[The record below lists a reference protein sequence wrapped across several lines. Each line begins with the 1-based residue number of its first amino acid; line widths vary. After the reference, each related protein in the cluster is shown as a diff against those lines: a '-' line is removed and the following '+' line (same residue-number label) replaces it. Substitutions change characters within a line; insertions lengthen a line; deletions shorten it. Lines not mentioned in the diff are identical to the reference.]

1 MFPRRFARFLSF
13 TLVVGL
19 LPAGRAVASEPGAAP
34 VVGGTPAP
42 SGKWHDVAAISDG
55 EAAYCTGT
63 LIAPR
68 LVLTAAH
75 CIAGERAPRE
85 VLLDATDSN
94 GDGEAIRVLRGF
106 GYPRWEDTYD
116 IGVLLLADWSE
127 VEPRPV
133 ALGCILD
140 DALVD
145 TAPVTLVGY
154 GAITEEGDDLNT
166 VLMEG
171 TTQILDADCSGGD
184 GCEAAVAPGGEFVA
198 GGAGVDSCFGD
209 SGGPVYMDTPQG
221 TVLAGVVSR
230 GLDSSVTPCGGGGI
244 YVRPDKVIAW
254 IEKETAQAVVR
265 APCPPVDPPDV
276 PDPGDGDDG
285 ATDDGATDGEDGAST
300 DDGAATDGE
309 EAGANDLVGGCA
321 AAGGSGSSAGLALL
335 IAAALIAEERRRSR
349 R

>member
-1 MFPRRFARFLSF
+1 MLPRRFARVLSF
-13 TLVVGL
+13 TLVAGL
-19 LPAGRAVASEPGAAP
+19 LLAGRAAASEPDGAS

-42 SGKWHDVAAISDG
+42 AGKWHDVAAVSDG
-55 EAAYCTGT
+55 EETFCTGT

-75 CIAGERAPRE
+75 CIANERPARQ

-94 GDGEAIRVLRGF
+94 GEGEAIRVLRGY

-116 IGVLLLADWSE
+116 IGVLLLADRSE

-133 ALGCILD
+133 ATGCILD
-140 DALVD
+140 EALVD

-154 GAITEEGDDLNT
+154 GATTEEGDDLNT

-184 GCEAAVAPGGEFVA
+184 GCEAAVAPDGEFVA

-209 SGGPVYMDTPQG
+209 SGGPVYLDTPQG

-244 YVRPDKVIAW
+244 YVRPDKVISW
-254 IEKETAQAVVR
+254 IESETGQVVYR
-265 APCPPVDPPDV
+265 ATCPRVEPTVPPG
-276 PDPGDGDDG
+276 PEDGD
-285 ATDDGATDGEDGAST
+285 
-300 DDGAATDGE
+300 DDGAADGDDDGSSDGDATTDSEPGS
-309 EAGANDLVGGCA
+309 NDLVGGCA
-321 AAGGSGSSAGLALL
+321 AAGGSESAPGLALL
-335 IAAALIAEERRRSR
+335 VAAALIAEERRRR